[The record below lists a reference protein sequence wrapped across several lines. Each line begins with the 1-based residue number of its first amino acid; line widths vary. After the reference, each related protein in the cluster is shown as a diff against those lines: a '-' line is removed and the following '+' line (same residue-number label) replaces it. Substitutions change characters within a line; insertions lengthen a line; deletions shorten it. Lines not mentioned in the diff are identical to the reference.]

1 MERHMSTQASAEK
14 DGSRDSDPTP
24 EKSVVISASDARQ
37 GPPGHG
43 TLYVL
48 GFSTAGAIFAVGSVL
63 AYFELFRALS

>member
-1 MERHMSTQASAEK
+1 MPIQASAGK
-14 DGSRDSDPTP
+14 DEPRDSDPTP
-24 EKSVVISASDARQ
+24 EKSIVISASDARQ